1 MSYIDLCTNAVC
13 HKVLIKIGRDG
24 RISRGTNNCVLRVFE
39 KNIYFIMRFSPI
51 FNCFSSMKGY
61 IFVIFCFK
69 NKISK
74 GLIMQVYFHSLI

>member
-61 IFVIFCFK
+61 IFVIFK
-69 NKISK
+69 KIYIYQK
-74 GLIMQVYFHSLI
+74 D